1 VVIGIIVAVV
11 ANTMSMAARERS
23 WEYAVFK
30 TLGFGGWH
38 IAGLILGESLL
49 ITLMGCGLGMAIT
62 FPAAYIFKKTVPMYL
77 PVFQVEETTL
87 YLDLIASLGVGI
99 LSALIPTWRA
109 IQVRIADGL
118 RRIG

>member
-1 VVIGIIVAVV
+1 
-11 ANTMSMAARERS
+11 
-23 WEYAVFK
+23 
-30 TLGFGGWH
+30 
-38 IAGLILGESLL
+38 
-49 ITLMGCGLGMAIT
+49 
-62 FPAAYIFKKTVPMYL
+62 MYL

-99 LSALIPTWRA
+99 LSALLPTWRA

>member
-1 VVIGIIVAVV
+1 
-11 ANTMSMAARERS
+11 
-23 WEYAVFK
+23 VFK
-30 TLGFGGWH
+30 TLGFGGRH

-62 FPAAYIFKKTVPMYL
+62 FPAAYIFKKAVPMYL